1 MNILLLGCTGFF
13 GKGIIYYLLNNT
25 EYNLVLALRPKN
37 KVSINERINKILDEL
52 HLKYTDKRIKL
63 IKVEYD
69 NLRNIIISKKDK
81 EFLKKNIDIVLNGLA
96 DIKFNRVL
104 KKAVLNNTIT
114 ALNWMS
120 FFQDCIRTKKYIYV
134 STAFVNFHLKNTGQ
148 ISEIIYEQNM
158 TDNTLTEI
166 LNGKI
171 TSIKPY
177 NNTYLYSKQLTEILL
192 LNRKNHISLSIF
204 RPSVITP
211 AVTYPYSGWA
221 NIQTFS
227 FQMFAIGTGILP
239 CWNVSMK
246 HIFNNNIN
254 IIPVDIAAK
263 DCILMID
270 DKKDFNI
277 KHSCLTGNNKYSL
290 SFFDIYSIYGKTY
303 NYYKHNPICINNKIY
318 KPYNPFL
325 LGDQSYVNIILLWL
339 QYLLNRFL
347 NRINI
352 YSFFKEL
359 FISYKITTEFSKY
372 ISFFVSK
379 QIVFHRKSTDKWF
392 YQNFNQFL
400 SWDNFAK
407 NINTN
412 IQNDEKF
419 NHF

>member
-25 EYNLVLALRPKN
+25 EYNIVLALRSKN

-52 HLKYTDKRIKL
+52 HLKDTDKRIKL

-148 ISEIIYEQNM
+148 ISEKIYEQSM

-192 LNRKNHISLSIF
+192 FNRKNHISLSIF

-246 HIFNNNIN
+246 HIFHNNIN

-270 DKKDFNI
+270 DNKDFNV
-277 KHSCLTGNNKYSL
+277 KHSCLTGNNKYYDEINFIGHVYWGWELPDISL
-290 SFFDIYSIYGKTY
+290 YRDQLITDYIKTQSVWSKIKHQY
-303 NYYKHNPICINNKIY
+303 NRTASLGTQFRLYVHLKAIGYECNRDDFKIQDMVESLRLHNEAWKIMCDETGVKYY
-318 KPYNPFL
+318 
-325 LGDQSYVNIILLWL
+325 
-339 QYLLNRFL
+339 
-347 NRINI
+347 
-352 YSFFKEL
+352 
-359 FISYKITTEFSKY
+359 
-372 ISFFVSK
+372 FVS
-379 QIVFHRKSTDKWF
+379 
-392 YQNFNQFL
+392 
-400 SWDNFAK
+400 
-407 NINTN
+407 
-412 IQNDEKF
+412 
-419 NHF
+419 